1 MPFFGFK
8 TSQQPSVTSE
18 PKTWPRLMSSS
29 CYRQLRQH
37 NPAQKM
43 ARFTVDG
50 YIFRVCSK
58 CATSTWAGW
67 DTFAQL
73 TKFRI
78 CWRRTQYFDLSG
90 NRFWVEVSHCSL
102 KLNCILPLLYHG
114 QAVFLNERVM
124 SIPYDHYC
132 FHPQEN
138 AIIEVRAPLNLAQDY
153 TLNRPAPEWI
163 IKEIQYY
170 CHEVLERWL
179 A

>member
-8 TSQQPSVTSE
+8 TSQQPSATSE

-58 CATSTWAGW
+58 CASTWAGW

-78 CWRRTQYFDLSG
+78 CWRRPQYFDLSG

-132 FHPQEN
+132 FHPQEMLSLRFGLHW
-138 AIIEVRAPLNLAQDY
+138 IWRRTTLWTVRHLNESSRKY
-153 TLNRPAPEWI
+153 STTVMR
-163 IKEIQYY
+163 
-170 CHEVLERWL
+170 C
-179 A
+179 